1 MVKSLH
7 SAPFGL
13 LAMSSFRWLTAA
25 FALSLLPVF
34 ASPALAQ
41 GADAA
46 GLTLRVDRLENQ
58 IRNLNGQI
66 EQMQFQIRKLEEQLR
81 KQQQDVDFRFDEL
94 KQKPGA
100 KPAPAAAPPPAAPA
114 QRRSDL
120 ETSAPVVAG
129 VESAPRANGR
139 RSDAFDPSANP
150 EAPGAPRDL
159 GALPPG
165 ANAAPSRVSALP
177 TGPLSDGTDID
188 PNAPINLAPRST
200 AALVPQAGETAPRV
214 SDLQTGSLP
223 SPAAPVDHYETGMAA
238 FKNGQFEV
246 AETHLRAYLDAHPK
260 ERLSPE
266 AIFFLGESYFRRAR
280 VRDAAEQYLKVST
293 DFPRAQRAPESLL
306 RLGLAL
312 EKLGAK
318 EQACAAFGEVQRK
331 YPAAASSVRQSAER
345 EIKRVQC

>member
-1 MVKSLH
+1 
-7 SAPFGL
+7 
-13 LAMSSFRWLTAA
+13 MSSFRSLTVA
-25 FALSLLPVF
+25 FALTLLP
-34 ASPALAQ
+34 ALSAPSLAQ
-41 GADAA
+41 GVDAA
-46 GLTLRVDRLENQ
+46 GLLVRVDRMENQ

-100 KPAPAAAPPPAAPA
+100 KPAPAPAAAPAQTPPA
-114 QRRSDL
+114 QRRSDV
-120 ETSAPVVAG
+120 EASAPVVAS
-129 VESAPRANGR
+129 VETAPRTGR
-139 RSDAFDPSANP
+139 RSDVFDPSASP

-165 ANAAPSRVSALP
+165 ANAAPANAPRVSNLP
-177 TGPLSDGTDID
+177 SGPLSDGAEVD

-200 AALVPQAGETAPRV
+200 ASLVPQAGENSQRGV
-214 SDLQTGSLP
+214 VELQTGSLP
-223 SPAAPVDHYETGMAA
+223 PTAPIDNYESGMAA
-238 FKNGQFEV
+238 FKNGQFEA
-246 AETHLRAYLDAHPK
+246 AEQHLRAYLDAHPK

-293 DFPRAQRAPESLL
+293 DFPRAPRAPESLV

-331 YPAAASSVRQSAER
+331 YPSAPSSVRQSAER
-345 EIKRVQC
+345 ELKRVQC

>member
-1 MVKSLH
+1 
-7 SAPFGL
+7 
-13 LAMSSFRWLTAA
+13 MSSIRSLTAA
-25 FALSLLPVF
+25 MVLALLPVLSCQ
-34 ASPALAQ
+34 AQAQ
-41 GADAA
+41 GVDAA
-46 GLTLRVDRLENQ
+46 GLMVRVDRLENQ

-81 KQQQDVDFRFDEL
+81 KQQQDTDFRFDEL

-100 KPAPAAAPPPAAPA
+100 KPAPAPAATPPAPAAQPQRRSEMDAAPP
-114 QRRSDL
+114 
-120 ETSAPVVAG
+120 VVAS
-129 VESAPRANGR
+129 VETAPRAASGR
-139 RSDAFDPSANP
+139 SSDAFDPSANP

-159 GALPPG
+159 GSLPPG
-165 ANAAPSRVSALP
+165 ANATPPRASSLP
-177 TGPLSDGTDID
+177 TGPLSDGAETD

-200 AALVPQAGETAPRV
+200 ASLVPQAGEAAPRL

-223 SPAAPVDHYETGMAA
+223 APAAPIDNYETGMAA
-238 FKNGQFEV
+238 FRNGQFEL

-293 DFPRAQRAPESLL
+293 DFPRAPRAPESLV

-331 YPAAASSVRQSAER
+331 YPSAPANVRQSAER

>member
-1 MVKSLH
+1 
-7 SAPFGL
+7 
-13 LAMSSFRWLTAA
+13 MSSFRSLTVA
-25 FALSLLPVF
+25 FALTLLPAF
-34 ASPALAQ
+34 AAPSLAQ
-41 GADAA
+41 GVDAA
-46 GLTLRVDRLENQ
+46 GLLLRVDRMENQ

-100 KPAPAAAPPPAAPA
+100 KPAPAAAPAQTPPA
-114 QRRSDL
+114 QRRSDV
-120 ETSAPVVAG
+120 EANAPVVAS
-129 VESAPRANGR
+129 VETAPRAGR

-165 ANAAPSRVSALP
+165 ANAAPANAPRVSNLP
-177 TGPLSDGTDID
+177 TGPLSDGADID

-200 AALVPQAGETAPRV
+200 ASLVPQAGDGASRGVVEM
-214 SDLQTGSLP
+214 QTGSLP
-223 SPAAPVDHYETGMAA
+223 PTAPIDNYESGMAA
-238 FKNGQFEV
+238 FKNGQFEA
-246 AETHLRAYLDAHPK
+246 AEQHLRAYLDAHPK

-293 DFPRAQRAPESLL
+293 DFPRASRAPESLV

-331 YPAAASSVRQSAER
+331 YPSAPSNVRQSAER
-345 EIKRVQC
+345 ELKRVQC

>member
-1 MVKSLH
+1 
-7 SAPFGL
+7 
-13 LAMSSFRWLTAA
+13 MSSFRALSVA
-25 FALSLLPVF
+25 FALTLLPAF
-34 ASPALAQ
+34 AVPSWAQ
-41 GADAA
+41 GVDAA
-46 GLTLRVDRLENQ
+46 GLLLRVDRLENQ

-66 EQMQFQIRKLEEQLR
+66 EQMQFQMRKLEEQLR
-81 KQQQDVDFRFDEL
+81 KHQQDVDFRFDEL

-100 KPAPAAAPPPAAPA
+100 KPAPATAPSQTPPP
-114 QRRSDL
+114 QRRSDV
-120 ETSAPVVAG
+120 ETNAPVVAS
-129 VESAPRANGR
+129 VEPAPRAGR
-139 RSDAFDPSANP
+139 RGDAFDPSANP

-165 ANAAPSRVSALP
+165 ANAAPANAPRVSSLP
-177 TGPLSDGTDID
+177 TGPLSDGAEID

-200 AALVPQAGETAPRV
+200 ASLVPQAGETSPRGV
-214 SDLQTGSLP
+214 VEMQTGSLP
-223 SPAAPVDHYETGMAA
+223 PTAPIDNYESGMAA
-238 FKNGQFEV
+238 FKNGQFEA
-246 AETHLRAYLDAHPK
+246 AEQHLRAYLDAHPK

-293 DFPRAQRAPESLL
+293 DFPRAPRAPESLV

-331 YPAAASSVRQSAER
+331 YPSAPSSVRQSAER
-345 EIKRVQC
+345 ELKRVQC

>member
-1 MVKSLH
+1 
-7 SAPFGL
+7 
-13 LAMSSFRWLTAA
+13 MSSFRLLTAA
-25 FALSLLPVF
+25 LALSLLPVL
-34 ASPALAQ
+34 ASPVLAQ

-114 QRRSDL
+114 PAPAQQRRSDL
-120 ETSAPVVAG
+120 ETSAPVVAS
-129 VESAPRANGR
+129 VDSAPRNGR

-165 ANAAPSRVSALP
+165 ANAAPPRASNLP
-177 TGPLSDGTDID
+177 TGPLADGAEVD

-200 AALVPQAGETAPRV
+200 AALVPQAGEATPRL
-214 SDLQTGSLP
+214 SDMQTGSLP
-223 SPAAPVDHYETGMAA
+223 SPAAPVDNYETGMAA
-238 FKNGQFEV
+238 FKNGQFEL

-293 DFPRAQRAPESLL
+293 DFPRAPRAPESLV

-331 YPAAASSVRQSAER
+331 YPSAPATVRQSAER